1 MSAVRRPTGVW
12 SQVFLALATL
22 AILVKVLAPPGFM
35 IGAPSRDGAAF
46 PIVLCTAQGEIVMD
60 GAKAT
65 GAHEAQDHGPAHDPG
80 KSSHDS
86 PCAFAGH
93 GLAAPLPSLAAADA
107 VAFAVYAAPAPR
119 AFPVV
124 SPGRGLSGPPLPA
137 RGPPA
142 LLT

>member
-1 MSAVRRPTGVW
+1 MSAVRRSAGSW
-12 SQVFLALATL
+12 SRVFLALAAL
-22 AILVKVLAPPGFM
+22 AIFVKVLAPPGFM
-35 IGAPSRDGAAF
+35 VGAPSRDGAAF

-60 GAKAT
+60 AGKAP
-65 GAHEAQDHGPAHDPG
+65 GSHETPGHAPAG
-80 KSSHDS
+80 SSHDS

-93 GLAAPLPSLAAADA
+93 GLAAPPPSLAAADA
-107 VAFAVYAAPAPR
+107 VAFAVYAAPPPR
-119 AFPVV
+119 AFAVV